1 MSITA
6 VPIQPIEKGSLI
18 KLWGG
23 VALAVIVA
31 AGLAYA
37 GTMGPSGGGCGDKA
51 FLDEGKGI
59 TEPVVTA
66 SGLRFQTVKAGKGA
80 KPTEADVGLIN
91 YKGSF
96 AKDGKEFDANQ
107 NVPMPV
113 GGTIPGFSEALKMM
127 QPGGSYR
134 ICIPSEL
141 AYGAKGAGEGKIPA
155 NAVLL
160 FEVDLIAS
168 MGMAEFQTRMQAM
181 EAQRNAQGGAPGG
194 PPNAPG
200 APGALPPGR

>member
-23 VALAVIVA
+23 VGLAVLIA
-31 AGLAYA
+31 GGLAYA
-37 GTMGPSGGGCGDKA
+37 GTMGPSGGGCGKKA

-59 TEPVVTA
+59 AEPVVTA
-66 SGLRFQTVKAGKGA
+66 SGLRFQTIKAGKGV

-181 EAQRNAQGGAPGG
+181 EAQRAAPGGGAPGG
-194 PPNAPG
+194 SQAGPQAGPPQT
-200 APGALPPGR
+200 R

>member
-6 VPIQPIEKGSLI
+6 VPIQPIEKGSLL

-23 VALAVIVA
+23 VGLAVLIA
-31 AGLAYA
+31 GGLAYA
-37 GTMGPSGGGCGDKA
+37 GTMGAAGGGCGAKA

-59 TEPVVTA
+59 SEPILTA
-66 SGLRFQTVKAGKGA
+66 TGLRFQTVKAGKGA
-80 KPTEADVGLIN
+80 KPTESDVGLIN

-141 AYGAKGAGEGKIPA
+141 AYGAKGAGEGKIPP
-155 NAVLL
+155 NSVLL
-160 FEVDLIAS
+160 FEVDLIAA
-168 MGMAEFQTRMQAM
+168 MGMAEFQARMQAM
-181 EAQRNAQGGAPGG
+181 EAQRGAQGGG
-194 PPNAPG
+194 PDGAG
-200 APGALPPGR
+200 APPQGR

>member
-23 VALAVIVA
+23 VALAVMIA
-31 AGLAYA
+31 GGLAYA
-37 GTMGPSGGGCGDKA
+37 GTMGASGGGCGDKA
-51 FLDEGKGI
+51 FVDEGKGVSAPI
-59 TEPVVTA
+59 VTA
-66 SGLRFQTVKAGKGA
+66 TRLRFQTVKAGTGA

-91 YKGSF
+91 YKGTL

-113 GGTIPGFSEALKMM
+113 GGSIPGFSEGMKMM

-134 ICIPSEL
+134 LCIPADL
-141 AYGAKGAGEGKIPA
+141 AYGAEGAGAGKIPA

-168 MGMAEFQTRMQAM
+168 MGMAEFQARMQAM
-181 EAQRNAQGGAPGG
+181 EAQRGAQNANPGG
-194 PPNAPG
+194 TSGPATPPQ
-200 APGALPPGR
+200 GR